1 MVNLIIT
8 IKTDFNCCANLMHTV
23 GNIIKQLKHLKTSVK
38 FILADLIV
46 LYADVKLESKSS

>member
-1 MVNLIIT
+1 
-8 IKTDFNCCANLMHTV
+8 MHTV